1 MKFEF
6 DKKAIGQHF
15 IAIVILAL
23 VALAYCL
30 PEINGKILSQD
41 DTINFKFLSKETV
54 DFREAKGE
62 EPLWTS
68 KVFSGMPTFFI
79 TYLVHTNIVSYIDMG
94 MRGLLSPTASKIFVL
109 FIGFYILMIALGVNH
124 WLALIGAIGYGL
136 SSNLIVSILAGH
148 NTKVLAIGYMAP
160 AIAGALLTF
169 KGKKFAGALIL
180 LIALSLMVNTGHY
193 QIVYYFILISLI
205 IGIVHLITAIKSND
219 SKDFIEKAGL
229 LIITGIIAVGPNIGK
244 VYNAYEHQAETIRGG
259 KLKLKKESQATT
271 ETGLDKSYATRWS
284 YGPIETMTVMIPSF
298 KGGASNEAL
307 PSDGAVSKALNQY
320 NLPKKQKEQLLKYGP
335 LYTGE
340 QPFILG
346 TVYFGAVFIF
356 LLILGLLVLKGP
368 IRSIAISLIVLFLII
383 SWGRHADVITG
394 LFYDY
399 LPGYNKFRT
408 PSMAMAVLGI
418 IVPMIGLLGLSKI
431 LTDDFSREKFS
442 KNFKYAVYATSAL
455 LLMLLLYG
463 MSSDWI
469 GANDAQLQGRQ
480 PWSIEPLYEA
490 LLQDRKSSF
499 FTDWFIA
506 LATVAISSAMI
517 WLWKSKKIGGAVA
530 LIVVGIVIGV
540 DMWRVSKRYLNA
552 DSFMENSQFES
563 RLKPTIV
570 DKEILADNNGHF
582 RVLDLSLNPWTD
594 GRTSYFH
601 ENIGGHHAAKLQRYQ
616 DLIEYE
622 LSPEIQKLNGL
633 LRQSATGVSI
643 APNSATEI
651 PALSMLNTKYLILQ
665 PNQAG
670 GKALNPNACGN
681 AWFVSN
687 VDFKE
692 SNLEEMEAL
701 KSFDPNATAIINSS
715 YSETLNPTQIGKS
728 NGANIEMNAFAP
740 NEISYTSN
748 NAEDGLGV
756 FSEVFYSNGWKAY
769 VDGNE
774 TPIIR
779 ANYVLRA
786 LQIPAGKH
794 DITMKFE
801 PKSHAIGSSVSLLGS
816 IIFVLFAVALFWFEN
831 KSKTIVD

>member
-169 KGKKFAGALIL
+169 KGKKFA
-180 LIALSLMVNTGHY
+180 
-193 QIVYYFILISLI
+193 
-205 IGIVHLITAIKSND
+205 
-219 SKDFIEKAGL
+219 
-229 LIITGIIAVGPNIGK
+229 AVGPNIGK